1 MLKVRLT
8 PKSGKD
14 EITGVEIFGES
25 RLKQVE
31 IAGDADALAALAATR
46 ISELENLSPS

>member
-14 EITGVEIFGES
+14 EITGVEIFGEETV
-25 RLKQVE
+25 LK
-31 IAGDADALAALAATR
+31 GTR
-46 ISELENLSPS
+46 PRTA